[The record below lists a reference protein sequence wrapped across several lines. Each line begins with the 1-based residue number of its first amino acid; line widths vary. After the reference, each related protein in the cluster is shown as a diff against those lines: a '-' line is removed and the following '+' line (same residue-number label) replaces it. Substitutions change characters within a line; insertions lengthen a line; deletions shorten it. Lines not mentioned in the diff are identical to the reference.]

1 MELIVT
7 AILALI
13 PSAAII
19 IAVHLFLKKQL
30 TREVSQVTHDLK
42 KERQAYFLGPRLEA
56 YQRVILL
63 MERINPHSL
72 IMRTFNP
79 KSSAKEFQSSLL
91 SSIRNEF
98 DHNVAQQMFISV
110 QGWEMVKKSKEET
123 VKIINLAAKQL
134 EKDASA
140 TDLSTKIFEL
150 IAEIGELPTD
160 ITVNQL
166 KQEFQKLF

>member
-7 AILALI
+7 AILALV

-19 IAVHLFLKKQL
+19 IIVHLFFKKQL
-30 TREVSQVTHDLK
+30 TKDVTQVSRELK
-42 KERQAYFLGPRLEA
+42 KERQSYFLGPRVEA
-56 YQRVILL
+56 YQRIILL

-72 IMRTFNP
+72 IMRTYDP
-79 KSSAKEFQSSLL
+79 KKTAKEFQGNLL
-91 SSIRNEF
+91 TAIRSEF
-98 DHNVAQQMFISV
+98 DHNVAQQMFISL

-123 VKIINLAAKQL
+123 IKIINLAAKQL
-134 EKDASA
+134 EENASA

-150 IAEIGELPTD
+150 IAEIGDLPTE

>member
-134 EKDASA
+134 EEDASA